1 MFCCGIIIRMAG
13 DDTKSEG
20 GIAVPSGG
28 CGDGQPKKLMGG
40 CCRPDGRHDVI
51 CAGDAQSA
59 NGPGREGPRTLP
71 KTSTTLLRDL
81 ASGSDHARW
90 ADFVA
95 RYRPMMES
103 FMQRR
108 FPDLESEDAIQE
120 TLMALMDA
128 LPTYRYVPGETGHFH
143 NYLTGI
149 LWHKALNMRRA
160 KRRREDNHE
169 RYRNDMAA
177 SVAGDAADET
187 RERRNAILEI
197 ALQQLLADDSILER
211 NRLIFRRVAIDGDSP
226 AAVAEAFGVTRT
238 VVDQTK
244 KRLTDRLRALV
255 KMLEQID
262 G

>member
-1 MFCCGIIIRMAG
+1 MFCCGIISHMAA
-13 DDTKSEG
+13 DDTKSE
-20 GIAVPSGG
+20 
-28 CGDGQPKKLMGG
+28 DGFS
-40 CCRPDGRHDVI
+40 V
-51 CAGDAQSA
+51 
-59 NGPGREGPRTLP
+59 PGREWTRTVP
-71 KTSTTLLRDL
+71 ETSTTLLRDI

-120 TLMALMDA
+120 TLLALMDA
-128 LPTYRYVPGETGHFH
+128 LPDYRYVPGETGHFH

-160 KRRREDNHE
+160 KRRREGLLE
-169 RYRNDMAA
+169 RYGDDMA
-177 SVAGDAADET
+177 VAGDAGHDAADEA
-187 RERRNAILEI
+187 RDRRSAILEI
-197 ALQQLLADDSILER
+197 ALRQLLADDSILER
-211 NRLIFRRVAIDGDSP
+211 NRLIFRRVAMDGERPD
-226 AAVAEAFGVTRT
+226 AVAEAFGVTRA
-238 VVDQTK
+238 VVDQVK

-255 KMLEQID
+255 KALERID